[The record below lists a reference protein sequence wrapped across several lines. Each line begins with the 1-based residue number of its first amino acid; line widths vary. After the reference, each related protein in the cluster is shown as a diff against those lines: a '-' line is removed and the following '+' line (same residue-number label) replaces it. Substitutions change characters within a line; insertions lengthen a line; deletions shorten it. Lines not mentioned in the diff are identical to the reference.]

1 MTILGPKL
9 LSSDNREGFLGNTID
24 NIFWQVRDKA
34 SSSQLVNSLLL
45 ITHSPHH
52 LSVQSLMLPLTSSAS
67 PLTMYFNSQ
76 NKSYIFENSPSFS
89 KNSAGT
95 HKTYTH
101 TQNTLS
107 APLPA
112 FAVPLHSFFPPFLDL
127 SLKGK
132 ETCWELSV
140 FLYVRFLEIFGYTC
154 VYHLMCCREHYHNEE
169 FGDALFKLGTTV
181 NKAHL
186 HVLTLFLKIV
196 VDRN

>member
-112 FAVPLHSFFPPFLDL
+112 FAVPLHSFSPPLFGSESYRKRDL
-127 SLKGK
+127 LRIKCVSLC
-132 ETCWELSV
+132 T
-140 FLYVRFLEIFGYTC
+140 F
-154 VYHLMCCREHYHNEE
+154 
-169 FGDALFKLGTTV
+169 FGDFWVYMCLSSNVLQRALS
-181 NKAHL
+181 
-186 HVLTLFLKIV
+186 
-196 VDRN
+196 